1 MVAAFPF
8 PPASREQEHNVMT
21 KKKIGLIGA
30 GLMGHGIGKNI
41 VTKGYEL
48 IVLAHRNRAPIDD
61 LLSKGAKEGK
71 TARAVAE
78 ASDVVFLCVTGSP
91 QVEDLVFRKDGL
103 LEAMRPG
110 LIIADCSTAEPT
122 STLKVAEAVHSKGG
136 HFVDTPLVRTPKEAE
151 EGKLGLMT
159 GGDEKVLKDI
169 RPILDCFADTIIHAG
184 PVGSGH
190 TLKLI
195 NNFIAIGTAA
205 VVAEG
210 IAAGLM
216 AKVNMNAL
224 NDIVMAGGGRSV
236 MFERLIKVPLANDDS
251 AAKFAID
258 NARKDVRYYTN
269 MTETMPLASFVAEAV
284 HQTLVLASAQGYGQ
298 KYVPRL
304 INLAC
309 ELNGVKL

>member
-1 MVAAFPF
+1 MA
-8 PPASREQEHNVMT
+8 
-21 KKKIGLIGA
+21 KKKVGLIGA

-48 IVLAHRNRAPIDD
+48 TVLAHRNRAPIDD
-61 LLSKGAKEGK
+61 LVGKGAKEGK
-71 TARAVAE
+71 TARSIAE

-103 LEAMRPG
+103 LDGMRPG
-110 LIIADCSTAEPT
+110 LIIADCSTAEPS
-122 STLKVAEAVHSKGG
+122 STAKVAEAVQAKGG

-184 PVGSGH
+184 PVGAGH

-210 IAAGLM
+210 IAAGLK
-216 AKVNMNAL
+216 AKVDMKAL
-224 NDIVMAGGGRSV
+224 NDIVMAGGAKSV
-236 MFERLIKVPLANDDS
+236 MFERIIKVPLADDDS
-251 AAKFAID
+251 AAKFAIN

-269 MTETMPLASFVAEAV
+269 MTETMPLASPVAEAV
-284 HQTLVLASAQGYGQ
+284 HQTLVLAASQGYGD

-304 INLAC
+304 VNLVC
-309 ELNGVKL
+309 QLNGVKL

>member
-1 MVAAFPF
+1 MA
-8 PPASREQEHNVMT
+8 
-21 KKKIGLIGA
+21 KKKVGLIGA

-48 IVLAHRNRAPIDD
+48 TVLGHRNRVPIDD
-61 LLSKGAKEGK
+61 LIGKGASEAK
-71 TARAVAE
+71 TARALAE

-91 QVEDLVFRKDGL
+91 QVEDLIFRKDGL
-103 LEAMRPG
+103 LDGMRPG
-110 LIIADCSTAEPT
+110 LIIADCSTAEPS
-122 STLKVAEAVHSKGG
+122 STAKVAEAVHAKGG

-184 PVGSGH
+184 PVGAGH

-210 IAAGLM
+210 IAAGLK
-216 AKVNMNAL
+216 AKVDMKAL
-224 NDIVMAGGGRSV
+224 NDIVMAGGARSV
-236 MFERLIKVPLANDDS
+236 MFERLIKVPLADDDS

-269 MTETMPLASFVAEAV
+269 MTETMPLSSPVAEAV
-284 HQTLVLASAQGYGQ
+284 HQTLVLGAAQGYGQ

-304 INLAC
+304 VNLAC
-309 ELNGVKL
+309 VLNGIKL

>member
-1 MVAAFPF
+1 
-8 PPASREQEHNVMT
+8 MT
-21 KKKIGLIGA
+21 KKKVGLIGA

-48 IVLAHRNRAPIDD
+48 TVLAHRNRAPIDD
-61 LLSKGAKEGK
+61 LIAKGAKEGK
-71 TARAVAE
+71 TARAIAE
-78 ASDVVFLCVTGSP
+78 ASDIVFLCVTGSP
-91 QVEDLVFRKDGL
+91 QVEDTMFRKDGL
-103 LEAMRPG
+103 LEGLRPG
-110 LIIADCSTAEPT
+110 MVIADCSTAEPS
-122 STLKVAEAVHSKGG
+122 STAKVAEAIEAKGA

-184 PVGSGH
+184 PVGAGH

-210 IAAGLM
+210 IAAGLK
-216 AKVNMNAL
+216 AKVDMKAL
-224 NDIVMAGGGRSV
+224 NDIVMAGGAKSV
-236 MFERLIKVPLANDDS
+236 MFERLIKIPLNDDDS

-258 NARKDVRYYTN
+258 NARKDIRYYTN
-269 MTETMPLASFVAEAV
+269 MTETMPLASPVAEAV
-284 HQTLVLASAQGYGQ
+284 HQTLVLAAAQGYGP

-304 INLAC
+304 VNLIC
-309 ELNGVKL
+309 QLNGIKL

>member
-1 MVAAFPF
+1 
-8 PPASREQEHNVMT
+8 MT
-21 KKKIGLIGA
+21 KKKVGLIGA

-48 IVLAHRNRAPIDD
+48 TVMGHRNRGPIDD
-61 LLSKGAKEGK
+61 LISKGARDGK
-71 TARAVAE
+71 TPRAIAE
-78 ASDVVFLCVTGSP
+78 ASDVIFLCVTGSP

-103 LEAMRPG
+103 LDGMKPG
-110 LIIADCSTAEPT
+110 LIIADCSTAEP
-122 STLKVAEAVHSKGG
+122 SSSVKVAEAVAAKGG
-136 HFVDTPLVRTPKEAE
+136 HVVDTPLVRTPKEAE
-151 EGKLGLMT
+151 EGKLGVMT

-169 RPILDCFADTIIHAG
+169 RPIIECFADTIIHAG
-184 PVGSGH
+184 PVGAGH

-210 IAAGLM
+210 IAAGLK
-216 AKVNMNAL
+216 AKVDMKAL
-224 NDIVMAGGGRSV
+224 NDIVMAGGAKSV
-236 MFERLIKVPLANDDS
+236 MFERIIKVPLSDDDS
-251 AAKFAID
+251 SAKFALD

-269 MTETMPLASFVAEAV
+269 MTETMPLTSFVAEAV

-304 INLAC
+304 VNLAC
-309 ELNGVKL
+309 QINGVKL

>member
-1 MVAAFPF
+1 
-8 PPASREQEHNVMT
+8 MT
-21 KKKIGLIGA
+21 KKKVGLIGA

-41 VTKGYEL
+41 VTKGYGL
-48 IVLAHRNRAPIDD
+48 TVLAHRNRAPIDD
-61 LLSKGAKEGK
+61 LIAKGAKEGK
-71 TARAVAE
+71 TARAIAE

-91 QVEDLVFRKDGL
+91 QVEDTIFRKDGL
-103 LEAMRPG
+103 LEGLRPG
-110 LIIADCSTAEPT
+110 MVVADCSTAEPS
-122 STLKVAEAVHSKGG
+122 STAKVAEAIQAKGA

-184 PVGSGH
+184 PVGAGH

-210 IAAGLM
+210 IAAGLK
-216 AKVNMNAL
+216 AKVDMKAL
-224 NDIVMAGGGRSV
+224 NDIVMAGGAKSV
-236 MFERLIKVPLANDDS
+236 MFERIIKVPLSDDDS

-258 NARKDVRYYTN
+258 NARKDIRYYTN
-269 MTETMPLASFVAEAV
+269 MTETMPLASPVAEAV
-284 HQTLVLASAQGYGQ
+284 HQTLVLAAAQGYGQ
-298 KYVPRL
+298 KFVPRL
-304 INLAC
+304 VNLAC
-309 ELNGVKL
+309 QLNGIKL

>member
-1 MVAAFPF
+1 
-8 PPASREQEHNVMT
+8 MT
-21 KKKIGLIGA
+21 KKTVGLIGA

-48 IVLAHRNRAPIDD
+48 TVLAHRNRAPIDD
-61 LLSKGAKEGK
+61 LVAKGAKEGK
-71 TARAVAE
+71 TPRAIAE
-78 ASDVVFLCVTGSP
+78 ASDIVFLCVTGSP
-91 QVEDLVFRKDGL
+91 QVEDTMFRKDGL
-103 LEAMRPG
+103 LEGLRPG
-110 LIIADCSTAEPT
+110 MVIADCSTAEPS
-122 STLKVAEAVHSKGG
+122 STARVAAAVAAKGA

-184 PVGSGH
+184 PVGTGH

-210 IAAGLM
+210 IAAGLK
-216 AKVNMNAL
+216 AKVDMKAL
-224 NDIVMAGGGRSV
+224 NDIVMAGGAKSV
-236 MFERLIKVPLANDDS
+236 MFERIIKVPLSDDDS

-258 NARKDVRYYTN
+258 NARKDIRYYTN
-269 MTETMPLASFVAEAV
+269 MTETMPLASPVAEAV
-284 HQTLVLASAQGYGQ
+284 HQTLVLAAAQGYGP
-298 KYVPRL
+298 KYLPRL
-304 INLAC
+304 VNLVC
-309 ELNGVKL
+309 QLNGIKL

>member
-1 MVAAFPF
+1 
-8 PPASREQEHNVMT
+8 MT
-21 KKKIGLIGA
+21 KKKVGLIGA

-41 VTKGYEL
+41 VTKGYGL
-48 IVLAHRNRAPIDD
+48 TVLAHRNRAPIDD
-61 LLSKGAKEGK
+61 LIAKGAKEGK
-71 TARAVAE
+71 TPRAIAE

-91 QVEDLVFRKDGL
+91 QVEDTIFRKDGL
-103 LEAMRPG
+103 LEGLRPG
-110 LIIADCSTAEPT
+110 MVIADCSTAEPS
-122 STLKVAEAVHSKGG
+122 STAKVAEAIKAKGA

-184 PVGSGH
+184 PVGAGH

-210 IAAGLM
+210 IAAGLK
-216 AKVNMNAL
+216 AKVDMKAL
-224 NDIVMAGGGRSV
+224 NDIVMAGGAKSV
-236 MFERLIKVPLANDDS
+236 MFERIIKVPLSDDDS

-258 NARKDVRYYTN
+258 NARKDIRYYTN
-269 MTETMPLASFVAEAV
+269 MTEMMPLASPVAEAV
-284 HQTLVLASAQGYGQ
+284 HQTLVLAAAQGYGP

-304 INLAC
+304 VNLVC
-309 ELNGVKL
+309 QLNGIKL

>member
-1 MVAAFPF
+1 MA
-8 PPASREQEHNVMT
+8 
-21 KKKIGLIGA
+21 KKKVGLIGA

-48 IVLAHRNRAPIDD
+48 TVLGHRNRAPIDD
-61 LLSKGAKEGK
+61 LIAKGAKEGNSP
-71 TARAVAE
+71 RVIAE

-91 QVEDLVFRKDGL
+91 QVEDLIFRKDGL
-103 LEAMRPG
+103 LDGMKPG

-122 STLKVAEAVHSKGG
+122 STRKVAEAVQAKGG
-136 HFVDTPLVRTPKEAE
+136 HFVDVPMVRTPKEAE

-184 PVGSGH
+184 PVGAGH

-210 IAAGLM
+210 IAAGLKAGVDM
-216 AKVNMNAL
+216 KAL
-224 NDIVMAGGGRSV
+224 NDIVMAGGAKSV
-236 MFERLIKVPLANDDS
+236 MFERIIKVPLADDDS

-269 MTETMPLASFVAEAV
+269 MTETMPLASPVAEAV
-284 HQTLVLASAQGYGQ
+284 HQTLVLGSAQGYGQ

-304 INLAC
+304 VNLAC
-309 ELNGVKL
+309 SLNGIKL

>member
-1 MVAAFPF
+1 
-8 PPASREQEHNVMT
+8 MT
-21 KKKIGLIGA
+21 KKKVGLIGA

-48 IVLAHRNRAPIDD
+48 TVLAHRNRAPIDD
-61 LLSKGAKEGK
+61 LIAKGAREGK
-71 TARAVAE
+71 TARAIAD

-91 QVEDLVFRKDGL
+91 QVEETLFREDGL
-103 LEAMRPG
+103 LEGIRPG
-110 LIIADCSTAEPT
+110 MVIADCSTAEPS
-122 STLKVAEAVHSKGG
+122 STAKVAAAIAAKGA

-184 PVGSGH
+184 PVGAGH

-210 IAAGLM
+210 IAAGLK
-216 AKVNMNAL
+216 AKVDMKAL
-224 NDIVMAGGGRSV
+224 NDIVMAGGAKSV
-236 MFERLIKVPLANDDS
+236 MFERIIKVPLNDDDS

-258 NARKDVRYYTN
+258 NARKDIRYYTN
-269 MTETMPLASFVAEAV
+269 MTETMPLASPVAEAV
-284 HQTLVLASAQGYGQ
+284 HQTLVLAAAQGYGP

-304 INLAC
+304 VNLIC
-309 ELNGVKL
+309 QLNGIKL

>member
-1 MVAAFPF
+1 
-8 PPASREQEHNVMT
+8 MT
-21 KKKIGLIGA
+21 KKKVGLIGA

-48 IVLAHRNRAPIDD
+48 TVLGHRNRAPIDD
-61 LLSKGAKEGK
+61 LVAKGAKEAK
-71 TARAVAE
+71 TPRAVAE

-103 LEAMRPG
+103 LDGLKPG
-110 LIIADCSTAEPT
+110 LVIADCSTAEPA
-122 STLKVAEAVHSKGG
+122 STMKVAEAVAAKGG

-184 PVGSGH
+184 PVGAGH

-210 IAAGLM
+210 IAAGLK
-216 AKVNMNAL
+216 AKVDMKAL
-224 NDIVMAGGGRSV
+224 NDIIMAGGGRSV
-236 MFERLIKVPLANDDS
+236 MFERLIKVPLADDDS

-258 NARKDVRYYTN
+258 NARKDIRYYTN
-269 MTETMPLASFVAEAV
+269 MTETMPLASYVAEAV

-304 INLAC
+304 VNLAC
-309 ELNGVKL
+309 QLNGIKL

>member
-1 MVAAFPF
+1 
-8 PPASREQEHNVMT
+8 MT
-21 KKKIGLIGA
+21 KKKVGLIGA

-48 IVLAHRNRAPIDD
+48 TVLAHRNRAPIDD
-61 LLSKGAKEGK
+61 LIGKGAKEGK
-71 TARAVAE
+71 TPRAIAE

-91 QVEDLVFRKDGL
+91 QVEDLIFRKDGV
-103 LEAMRPG
+103 LEGLKPG
-110 LIIADCSTAEPT
+110 LIIADCSTAEPA
-122 STLKVAEAVHSKGG
+122 STVRVADAVRAKGG

-159 GGDEKVLKDI
+159 GGDETVLKDI

-184 PVGSGH
+184 PVGAGH

-195 NNFIAIGTAA
+195 NNFIALGTAA

-210 IAAGLM
+210 IAAALKG
-216 AKVNMNAL
+216 KVDIKAL
-224 NDIVMAGGGRSV
+224 NDIVMAGGAKSV
-236 MFERLIKVPLANDDS
+236 MFERFIRVPLANDDS
-251 AAKFAID
+251 MAKFAID

-269 MTETMPLASFVAEAV
+269 MTETMPLTSYVAEAV
-284 HQTLVLASAQGYGQ
+284 HQTLVLASAQGYGD
-298 KYVPRL
+298 KYIPRL

-309 ELNGVKL
+309 QLNGIKL

>member
-1 MVAAFPF
+1 
-8 PPASREQEHNVMT
+8 MT
-21 KKKIGLIGA
+21 KKKVGLIGA

-48 IVLAHRNRAPIDD
+48 TVMGHRNRAPIDD

-71 TARAVAE
+71 TPRAIAE

-103 LEAMRPG
+103 LEGMKSG
-110 LIIADCSTAEPT
+110 LIIADCSTAEP
-122 STLKVAEAVHSKGG
+122 SSSVKIAEAVAAKGG

-151 EGKLGLMT
+151 EGKLGVMT
-159 GGDEKVLKDI
+159 GGDEKILKEI
-169 RPILDCFADTIIHAG
+169 RPIIECFADTIIHAG
-184 PVGSGH
+184 AVGAGH

-195 NNFIAIGTAA
+195 NNFIALGTAA

-210 IAAGLM
+210 IAAGLK
-216 AKVNMNAL
+216 AKVDMNAL
-224 NDIVMAGGGRSV
+224 NDIVMAGGAKSV
-236 MFERLIKVPLANDDS
+236 MFERIIKVPLNDDDS
-251 AAKFAID
+251 SAKFAID

-269 MTETMPLASFVAEAV
+269 MTETMPLTSFVAEAV
-284 HQTLVLASAQGYGQ
+284 HQTLVLAAAQGYGQ

-304 INLAC
+304 VNLAC
-309 ELNGVKL
+309 QINGIKI

>member
-1 MVAAFPF
+1 MA
-8 PPASREQEHNVMT
+8 

-48 IVLAHRNRAPIDD
+48 TVLAHRNRAPIDD
-61 LLSKGAKEGK
+61 LVSKGAKEGK
-71 TARAVAE
+71 SPRAIAE

-103 LEAMRPG
+103 LEGLKPG
-110 LIIADCSTAEPT
+110 LIIADCSTAEPS
-122 STLKVAEAVHSKGG
+122 STIKIADAIQAKGG

-159 GGDEKVLKDI
+159 GGDEKVLNDI

-184 PVGSGH
+184 PVGAGH

-210 IAAGLM
+210 IAAGLK
-216 AKVNMNAL
+216 AKVDMKAL
-224 NDIVMAGGGRSV
+224 NDIVMAGGAKSV
-236 MFERLIKVPLANDDS
+236 MFERLIKVPLANDDT

-269 MTETMPLASFVAEAV
+269 MTETMPLASYVAEAV
-284 HQTLVLASAQGYGQ
+284 HQTLVLASAQGYGP
-298 KYVPRL
+298 KFVPRL
-304 INLAC
+304 VNLAC
-309 ELNGVKL
+309 QLNGVKI

>member
-1 MVAAFPF
+1 
-8 PPASREQEHNVMT
+8 MT
-21 KKKIGLIGA
+21 KKKVGLIGA

-48 IVLAHRNRAPIDD
+48 TVMGHRNRAPIDD
-61 LLSKGAKEGK
+61 LVSKGAKEGK
-71 TARAVAE
+71 SARAIAE
-78 ASDVVFLCVTGSP
+78 ASDVVILCVTGSP
-91 QVEDLVFRKDGL
+91 EVEDLVFRKDGL
-103 LEAMRPG
+103 LDAMRPG

-122 STLKVAEAVHSKGG
+122 STVKVAHAVHAKGG
-136 HFVDTPLVRTPKEAE
+136 HFVDIPMVRTPKEAE
-151 EGKLGLMT
+151 EGKLALMT

-184 PVGSGH
+184 SVGAGH

-210 IAAGLM
+210 IAAGLK
-216 AKVNMNAL
+216 AKVDMKSL
-224 NDIVMAGGGRSV
+224 SDIVMAGGGRSV
-236 MFERLIKVPLANDDS
+236 MFERLIKVPLADDDS

-258 NARKDVRYYTN
+258 NARKDVRYYTS
-269 MTETMPLASFVAEAV
+269 MTETMPLASPIAESV

-309 ELNGVKL
+309 ALNGIKL

>member
-1 MVAAFPF
+1 
-8 PPASREQEHNVMT
+8 MT
-21 KKKIGLIGA
+21 KKKVGLIGA

-48 IVLAHRNRAPIDD
+48 TVLGHRNRAPIDD
-61 LLSKGAKEGK
+61 LISKGAKEGK
-71 TARAVAE
+71 TARAIAE

-103 LEAMRPG
+103 LDGMRPG
-110 LIIADCSTAEPT
+110 LVIADCSTAEPA
-122 STLKVAEAVHSKGG
+122 STVKLAGAVHAKGG

-184 PVGSGH
+184 SVGAGH

-195 NNFIAIGTAA
+195 NNFIALGTAA

-210 IAAGLM
+210 IAAGLK
-216 AKVNMNAL
+216 AKVDMKAL
-224 NDIVMAGGGRSV
+224 NDIVMAGGAKSV
-236 MFERLIKVPLANDDS
+236 MFERIIKVPLSDDDS
-251 AAKFAID
+251 AAKFALD

-269 MTETMPLASFVAEAV
+269 MTETMPLTSFVAEAV
-284 HQTLVLASAQGYGQ
+284 HQTLVLAAAQGYGQ

-304 INLAC
+304 VNLAC
-309 ELNGVKL
+309 QLNGIKL

>member
-1 MVAAFPF
+1 
-8 PPASREQEHNVMT
+8 MT
-21 KKKIGLIGA
+21 KKKVGLIGA

-48 IVLAHRNRAPIDD
+48 TVLAHRNRAPIDD
-61 LLSKGAKEGK
+61 LIAKGAREGK
-71 TARAVAE
+71 TARAIAD

-91 QVEDLVFRKDGL
+91 QVEDTIFRKDGL
-103 LEAMRPG
+103 LEGIRPG
-110 LIIADCSTAEPT
+110 MVIADCSTAEPS
-122 STLKVAEAVHSKGG
+122 STVKVAAAIAAKGA

-184 PVGSGH
+184 PVGAGH

-210 IAAGLM
+210 IAAGLK
-216 AKVNMNAL
+216 AKVDMKAL
-224 NDIVMAGGGRSV
+224 NDIVMAGGAKSV
-236 MFERLIKVPLANDDS
+236 MFERIIKVPLNDDDS

-258 NARKDVRYYTN
+258 NARKDIRYYTN
-269 MTETMPLASFVAEAV
+269 MTETMPLASPVAEAV
-284 HQTLVLASAQGYGQ
+284 HQTLVLAAAQGYGP

-304 INLAC
+304 VNLVC
-309 ELNGVKL
+309 QLNGIKL

>member
-1 MVAAFPF
+1 
-8 PPASREQEHNVMT
+8 MT
-21 KKKIGLIGA
+21 KKKVGLIGA

-48 IVLAHRNRAPIDD
+48 AVMGHRNRAPIDD

-71 TARAVAE
+71 TPRAIAE

-103 LEAMRPG
+103 LEGMKPG
-110 LIIADCSTAEPT
+110 LIIADCSTAEP
-122 STLKVAEAVHSKGG
+122 SSSVKIAEAVAAKGG

-151 EGKLGLMT
+151 EGKLGVMT
-159 GGDEKVLKDI
+159 GGDEKILKDI
-169 RPILDCFADTIIHAG
+169 RPIIECFADTIIHAG
-184 PVGSGH
+184 PVGAGH

-210 IAAGLM
+210 IAAGLK
-216 AKVNMNAL
+216 AKVDMKAL
-224 NDIVMAGGGRSV
+224 NDIVMAGGAKSV
-236 MFERLIKVPLANDDS
+236 MFERIIKVPLSDDDS
-251 AAKFAID
+251 SAKFALD

-269 MTETMPLASFVAEAV
+269 MTETMPLTSFVAEAV
-284 HQTLVLASAQGYGQ
+284 HQTLVLAAAQGYGQ

-304 INLAC
+304 VNLAC
-309 ELNGVKL
+309 QINGVKL

>member
-1 MVAAFPF
+1 MA
-8 PPASREQEHNVMT
+8 
-21 KKKIGLIGA
+21 KKKVGLIGA

-48 IVLAHRNRAPIDD
+48 TVLGHRNRAPIDD
-61 LLSKGAKEGK
+61 LIAKGAKEAGSP
-71 TARAVAE
+71 RAVAE
-78 ASDVVFLCVTGSP
+78 ASDIVFLCVTGSP
-91 QVEDLVFRKDGL
+91 QVEDLIYRKDGL
-103 LEAMRPG
+103 LDGMKPG

-122 STLKVAEAVHSKGG
+122 STKKVAEAVHAKGG
-136 HFVDTPLVRTPKEAE
+136 RFVDVPMVRTPKEAE

-159 GGDEKVLKDI
+159 GGDEKTLKEI

-184 PVGSGH
+184 PVGAGH

-210 IAAGLM
+210 IAAGLKAGVDM
-216 AKVNMNAL
+216 KAL
-224 NDIVMAGGGRSV
+224 NDIVMAGGAKSV
-236 MFERLIKVPLANDDS
+236 MFERIIKVPLADDDS

-269 MTETMPLASFVAEAV
+269 MTETMPLASPVAEAV
-284 HQTLVLASAQGYGQ
+284 HQTLVLGAAQGYGQ

-304 INLAC
+304 VNLAC
-309 ELNGVKL
+309 QLNGIKL

>member
-1 MVAAFPF
+1 MA
-8 PPASREQEHNVMT
+8 M
-21 KKKIGLIGA
+21 KKVGLIGA

-48 IVLAHRNRAPIDD
+48 TVLGHRNRAPIDD
-61 LLSKGAKEGK
+61 LIAKGAKEGK
-71 TARAVAE
+71 TPRAVAE

-91 QVEDLVFRKDGL
+91 QVEDLIYRKDGL
-103 LEAMRPG
+103 LDGMKPG

-122 STLKVAEAVHSKGG
+122 STKKVAEAVHAKGG
-136 HFVDTPLVRTPKEAE
+136 RFVDVPMVRTPKEAE

-159 GGDEKVLKDI
+159 GGDEKTLKEI

-184 PVGSGH
+184 PVGAGH

-210 IAAGLM
+210 IAAGLKAGVDM
-216 AKVNMNAL
+216 KAL
-224 NDIVMAGGGRSV
+224 NDIVMAGGARSV
-236 MFERLIKVPLANDDS
+236 MFERIIKVPLADDDS

-269 MTETMPLASFVAEAV
+269 MTETMPLASPVAEAV
-284 HQTLVLASAQGYGQ
+284 HQTLVLGAAQGYGQ
-298 KYVPRL
+298 RYVPRL
-304 INLAC
+304 VNLAC
-309 ELNGVKL
+309 SLNGIKL